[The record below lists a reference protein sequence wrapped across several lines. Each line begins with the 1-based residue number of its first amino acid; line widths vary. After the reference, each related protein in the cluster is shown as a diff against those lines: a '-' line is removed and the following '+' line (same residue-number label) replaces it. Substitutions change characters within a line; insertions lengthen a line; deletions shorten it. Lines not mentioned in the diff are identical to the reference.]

1 MRPLKLTAS
10 GLLRGVEGPGN
21 QEALAP
27 RPLFLQEGGMTATER
42 GTAYH
47 RAMQLLDL
55 QALGNCAGRELID
68 VIRLQLDQMTQ
79 RKLMSELQREVVRPS
94 RLAEFLSGEAGLR
107 LRAAK
112 QVHRELPFNT
122 LAPTDWALT
131 DAEKRGASGESL
143 VQGAI
148 DCCFLEDGQWV
159 LLDYKT
165 NRTENL
171 EEIQAFYTRQ
181 LELYAY
187 ALKRITGVPV
197 KDRILCL
204 ISMGMELHL

>member
-1 MRPLKLTAS
+1 MRKTI
-10 GLLRGVEGPGN
+10 
-21 QEALAP
+21 
-27 RPLFLQEGGMTATER
+27 T
-42 GTAYH
+42 
-47 RAMQLLDL
+47 
-55 QALGNCAGRELID
+55 
-68 VIRLQLDQMTQ
+68 DQYY
-79 RKLMSELQREVVRPS
+79 EEVD
-94 RLAEFLSGEAGLR
+94 
-107 LRAAK
+107 
-112 QVHRELPFNT
+112 QDT
-122 LAPTDWALT
+122 
-131 DAEKRGASGESL
+131 L

-165 NRTENL
+165 NRAENL
-171 EEIQAFYTRQ
+171 EEIRAFYARQ